1 MLTIENIGDLKGAV
15 LANWK
20 VLDAGEDNRPKY
32 GKNTYIITF
41 ARIDNIGVINIGVMQ
56 DDRAGVIIDRDINP
70 LLKGYD
76 ITIVYESW
84 DYELHKTAWSKENI
98 MNKNAFFGMVLHKI
112 NEEYYKR
119 K

>member
-41 ARIDNIGVINIGVMQ
+41 ARIDTIGVMQ
-56 DDRAGVIIDRDINP
+56 DDRAGVIIDRNINP

-98 MNKNAFFGMVLHKI
+98 MNKNAFFGMIMHKI

>member
-1 MLTIENIGDLKGAV
+1 MLTIQNIGDLKGAV

-20 VLDAGEDNRPKY
+20 VLDAGEDTSFTESR
-32 GKNTYIITF
+32 KNIYVLTF
-41 ARIDNIGVINIGVMQ
+41 ARMDTIGVMQ
-56 DDRAGVIIDRDINP
+56 DDRAGVIIDRNINP

-76 ITIVYESW
+76 IKIVYESW

-98 MNKNAFFGMVLHKI
+98 MNKDTFFGMIIHKI
-112 NEEYYKR
+112 DTEYYKR